1 MWGWGKGEGELD
13 STLAFHQP
21 ARKASGN
28 LFRESNV
35 GLSPGQE
42 APGLLGVVQACPAS
56 PRRPKPQFSS
66 TTHLDQKK
74 KKKSAQFQRFPL
86 NLSLLCTYQGLPLSR
101 GPTDLPSWLRVGVPP
116 GRPLVPPAS
125 PSGPGLG
132 PSPPPSKSAFTLS
145 ARVKSGHLPGQSL
158 PAWPNFLQD
167 LGGGGSW

>member
-1 MWGWGKGEGELD
+1 MWGWGKGGGELD

-74 KKKSAQFQRFPL
+74 KKKKISSISKVSSQPQS
-86 NLSLLCTYQGLPLSR
+86 SLYLSR
-101 GPTDLPSWLRVGVPP
+101 APPLQGP
-116 GRPLVPPAS
+116 
-125 PSGPGLG
+125 
-132 PSPPPSKSAFTLS
+132 
-145 ARVKSGHLPGQSL
+145 
-158 PAWPNFLQD
+158 N
-167 LGGGGSW
+167 

>member
-74 KKKSAQFQRFPL
+74 KKKKNQLNFKGFLSTSVFSVLIKGSPSPGAQLTFPL
-86 NLSLLCTYQGLPLSR
+86 G
-101 GPTDLPSWLRVGVPP
+101 
-116 GRPLVPPAS
+116 
-125 PSGPGLG
+125 
-132 PSPPPSKSAFTLS
+132 
-145 ARVKSGHLPGQSL
+145 
-158 PAWPNFLQD
+158 
-167 LGGGGSW
+167 